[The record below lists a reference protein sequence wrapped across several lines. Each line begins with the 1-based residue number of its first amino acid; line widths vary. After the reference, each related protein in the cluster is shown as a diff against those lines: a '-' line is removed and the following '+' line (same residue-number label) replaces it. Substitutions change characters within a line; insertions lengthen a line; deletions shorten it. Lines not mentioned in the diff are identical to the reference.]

1 MQTSLTEESW
11 EEDTRKE
18 KIQDM
23 LERDVQTLWTMES
36 MTVDKALEELNN
48 RSREFSDF
56 AETFVG
62 DVPKVRPVPSFFQRF
77 SHFTDPSILRRMLS
91 FKIHELNQMIKL
103 D

>member
-1 MQTSLTEESW
+1 MQTSLTEENW

-36 MTVDKALEELNN
+36 MTVDKALEELKN

-62 DVPKVRPVPSFFQRF
+62 DVPKVRQVSTFLALNLL
-77 SHFTDPSILRRMLS
+77 TRRYLVTCYNS
-91 FKIHELNQMIKL
+91 RSSN
-103 D
+103 